1 MNRTLRLSNSSP
13 IKRASVLC
21 LALITSV
28 GSLPAVDIP
37 FTYRKELHLLAS
49 EKSGAAP
56 DSLLFFFTEKGDSPQ
71 TAQRLQKLFS
81 PGSALRTQLETH
93 FRICIIE
100 LDRKETLK
108 ETKDHWKLVQEIG
121 TPGTPALYLT
131 DLQGRPFARHL
142 GGIKKDT
149 SDKEWVESLIL
160 SKENRTKRDA
170 LLEEAAKL
178 TGKEQG
184 EKLLQAFSFVPSESL
199 PTAYPEEIK
208 KLESAL
214 PESEETGRI
223 TRLAQIVTNDQKL
236 KNLIQQWGNPALV
249 TLKSARVNL
258 ALIDEYLKKE
268 SPEGDLLQFI
278 LLEYRFPLL
287 MARAK
292 KASEEQGKGVFS
304 AESDRLFRQALED
317 LSTVI
322 STNSTNSYGRE
333 AQRRKNEINQARR
346 KLR

>member
-1 MNRTLRLSNSSP
+1 MNHTHRLSNSSP

-21 LALITSV
+21 LALIASV
-28 GSLPAVDIP
+28 GSLCAVDIP
-37 FTYRKELHLLAS
+37 FTYRKDLHLLAS
-49 EKSGAAP
+49 EISGTAP
-56 DSLLFFFTEKGDSPQ
+56 DSLLFFFTEKGDSPE
-71 TAQRLQKLFS
+71 TVQRLQKIFS
-81 PGSALRTQLETH
+81 PGSSLRTQLETH
-93 FRICIIE
+93 FRLCIIQ

-108 ETKDHWKLVQEIG
+108 ETKDHWILVQEIG

-149 SDKEWVESLIL
+149 EDKEWVESLIS

-170 LLEEAAKL
+170 LLDEAAKL
-178 TGKEQG
+178 TGKELG

-223 TRLAQIVTNDQKL
+223 TRLAQIVSNDQKL
-236 KNLIQQWGNPALV
+236 KKLIQQWGNPALI

-258 ALIDEYLKKE
+258 SLINEYLKKE

-287 MARAK
+287 MTQAK

-317 LSTVI
+317 LGTVI

-333 AQRRKNEINQARR
+333 AQRRKNEINQERR

>member
-1 MNRTLRLSNSSP
+1 MNRTHRLSNSSP

-21 LALITSV
+21 LALIASV
-28 GSLPAVDIP
+28 GDLPAVDIP
-37 FTYRKELHLLAS
+37 FAYRKELHLLAS
-49 EKSGAAP
+49 EKRGTAP

-71 TAQRLQKLFS
+71 TVQRLQKIFS
-81 PGSALRTQLETH
+81 PGSPLRTQLETH
-93 FRICIIE
+93 FRLCIIE

-121 TPGTPALYLT
+121 APGTPALYLT
-131 DLQGRPFARHL
+131 DLQGRPYARHL
-142 GGIKKDT
+142 GGIKKDMD
-149 SDKEWVESLIL
+149 DKEWVESLIS

-170 LLEEAAKL
+170 LLEEAVKL
-178 TGKEQG
+178 TGKERG

-199 PTAYPEEIK
+199 PTAYPEEIE
-208 KLESAL
+208 KLDSAL
-214 PESEETGRI
+214 PESEETVRI
-223 TRLAQIVTNDQKL
+223 TRLARIVANDQKL
-236 KNLIQQWGNPALV
+236 KNLIKQWGNPAFV
-249 TLKSARVNL
+249 TLKSERVNL
-258 ALIDEYLKKE
+258 SLIDLYLKME

-287 MARAK
+287 IAQAK

-304 AESDRLFRQALED
+304 AESDRLFRQVLQD
-317 LSTVI
+317 LDTVI